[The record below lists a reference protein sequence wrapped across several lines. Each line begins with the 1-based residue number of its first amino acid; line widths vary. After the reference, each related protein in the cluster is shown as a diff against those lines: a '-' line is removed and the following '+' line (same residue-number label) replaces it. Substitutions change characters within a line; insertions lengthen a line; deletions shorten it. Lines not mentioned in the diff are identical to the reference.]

1 MSRRIVEII
10 AFLQLWTLI
19 CSYLLVELCWKVV
32 VISEDSGIRLNW
44 VWVHTSLLLAVC
56 AQSLSCVLTLVTPWI
71 VARQAPL
78 SMGFP
83 RQEYW
88 MGLSFPPPG
97 DLSSLGIQLMSPAC
111 PALAG
116 RLSTTEPPGK
126 FYQNFKPLWPSIS
139 WSLSLEGEGTTRG
152 SFKWL
157 K

>member
-1 MSRRIVEII
+1 MK
-10 AFLQLWTLI
+10 TLESDWI
-19 CSYLLVELCWKVV
+19 EF
-32 VISEDSGIRLNW
+32 EFT
-44 VWVHTSLLLAVC
+44 HSLLLAVC
-56 AQSLSCVLTLVTPWI
+56 AQSLSCVLTLVTPWT

-88 MGLSFPPPG
+88 RGLSFPPPG

-116 RLSTTEPPGK
+116 RLSTTKPPGK

-139 WSLSLEGEGTTRG
+139 WSLSGGWGNYPRVIQMINFNRALTNLAYIKSIS
-152 SFKWL
+152 SFRVNFFSYKLAWIIF
-157 K
+157 